1 MSQRVFGLGG
11 LDRWIHDDSIE
22 EVLVNAGSE
31 VWVERSGVPG
41 VQYVGQLDPG
51 VVDVI
56 IERVL
61 SPLGRRLDRA
71 SPVVDARLPDGTRVC
86 AVLPPVA
93 TDGPCLAFRK
103 FSRHDLALSAFGAPH
118 VVTVLEEIV
127 ASRCNVLVS
136 GATSSG
142 KTSLLNALSSRL
154 PVPDRVIT
162 MEDTAELR
170 LRSPHVLR
178 LETRPADAEGVVAID
193 MAMLVRTALR
203 LRPDR
208 LIVGEIRG
216 DESVDLVQALNTGHD
231 GSLATLHAN
240 SAADALDRLTSLV
253 VRAAPG
259 WPMADVRAQVARS
272 IDVVVHVARSSNGVR
287 SVREVVEVDPDDATV
302 HLLVDR
308 DVVHRPLVRRRT

>member
-1 MSQRVFGLGG
+1 MSRSLFGLGV

-22 EVLVNAGSE
+22 EVLVNAGRD
-31 VWVERSGVPG
+31 VWIERRGTSGM
-41 VQYVGQLDPG
+41 QYVGQLDPG

-103 FSRHDLALSAFGAPH
+103 FSRHDLVLADFGDPHMVAALQ
-118 VVTVLEEIV
+118 EIV

-142 KTSLLNALSSRL
+142 KTSLLNALSSQL
-154 PVPDRVIT
+154 PVNDRVIT
-162 MEDTAELR
+162 LEDTAELH
-170 LRSPHVLR
+170 LRSAHVLR
-178 LETRPADAEGVVAID
+178 LETRRADAEGMSAID
-193 MAMLVRTALR
+193 MTMLVRTALR

-208 LIVGEIRG
+208 LIIGEIRG

-240 SAADALDRLTSLV
+240 SATDALARLASLV

-259 WPMADVRAQVARS
+259 WPLDDVRAQIARS
-272 IDVVVHVARSSNGVR
+272 IDVVVHMARSDGDR
-287 SVREVVEVDPDDATV
+287 SVQHVVEVDSENTSV
-302 HLLVDR
+302 HLLADR
-308 DVVHRPLVRRRT
+308 DAIHRPLMRRRT

>member
-1 MSQRVFGLGG
+1 MSRQVFGLGG
-11 LDRWIHDDSIE
+11 LDRWIHDDRVE
-22 EVLVNAGSE
+22 EVLVNAGRD
-31 VWVERSGVPG
+31 VWVERRGTPG

-93 TDGPCLAFRK
+93 ADGPCLAFRK
-103 FSRHDLALSAFGAPH
+103 FSRHDLPLDAFGAPH
-118 VVTVLEEIV
+118 VVSLLEEIV
-127 ASRCNVLVS
+127 SARCNVLVS

-142 KTSLLNALSSRL
+142 KTSLLNALSSQL
-154 PVPDRVIT
+154 PVNDRVIT
-162 MEDTAELR
+162 LEDTAELH
-170 LRSPHVLR
+170 LRSAHVLR
-178 LETRPADAEGVVAID
+178 LETRCPDVEGLSAID
-193 MAMLVRTALR
+193 MTMLVRTALR

-208 LIVGEIRG
+208 LIIGEIRG

-240 SAADALDRLTSLV
+240 SAADALARLASLV

-259 WPMADVRAQVARS
+259 WPLDDVRAQIARS
-272 IDVVVHVARSSNGVR
+272 IDVVVHMARSDGDRYVQH
-287 SVREVVEVDPDDATV
+287 VAEVDPEDTLV

-308 DVVHRPLVRRRT
+308 EAVHRPLTRRRA

>member
-1 MSQRVFGLGG
+1 MSRTVFGLGG
-11 LDRWIHDDSIE
+11 LDRWIHDDRVE
-22 EVLVNAGSE
+22 EVLVNAGRD
-31 VWVERSGVPG
+31 VWVERRGAHG

-93 TDGPCLAFRK
+93 ADGPCLAFRK
-103 FSRHDLALSAFGAPH
+103 FSQHDLPLDAFGAAH
-118 VVTVLEEIV
+118 VVAVLEEIV

-142 KTSLLNALSSRL
+142 KTSLLNALGSRIPAL
-154 PVPDRVIT
+154 DRVIT
-162 MEDTAELR
+162 LEDTAELR

-178 LETRPADAEGVVAID
+178 LETRPSNVEGVAAID
-193 MAMLVRTALR
+193 MAALVRTALR

-216 DESVDLVQALNTGHD
+216 DEAVDLVQALNTGHD

-240 SAADALDRLTSLV
+240 SAADALARLSSLV
-253 VRAAPG
+253 VRSGAGLATGRRARPG
-259 WPMADVRAQVARS
+259 GQ
-272 IDVVVHVARSSNGVR
+272 
-287 SVREVVEVDPDDATV
+287 
-302 HLLVDR
+302 VDR
-308 DVVHRPLVRRRT
+308 RCGAPRTRLHR

>member
-1 MSQRVFGLGG
+1 MFGLGV
-11 LDRWIHDDSIE
+11 LDRWLLDDRID
-22 EVLVNAGSE
+22 EVLVNAGRD
-31 VWVERSGVPG
+31 VWVERRGAPG

-61 SPLGRRLDRA
+61 SPLGARLDRA

-103 FSRHDLALSAFGAPH
+103 FSRHDLVLADFGDPHMVAALQ
-118 VVTVLEEIV
+118 EIV

-142 KTSLLNALSSRL
+142 KTSLLNALSSQL
-154 PVPDRVIT
+154 PVNDRVIT
-162 MEDTAELR
+162 LEDTAELH
-170 LRSPHVLR
+170 LRSAHVLR
-178 LETRPADAEGVVAID
+178 LETRRTDAEGMSAID
-193 MAMLVRTALR
+193 MTMLVRTALR

-208 LIVGEIRG
+208 LIIGEIRG

-240 SAADALDRLTSLV
+240 SAADALARLASLV

-259 WPMADVRAQVARS
+259 WPLDDVRAQIARS
-272 IDVVVHVARSSNGVR
+272 IDVVVHMAHSDGHRFVQH
-287 SVREVVEVDPDDATV
+287 VVEVDSEDTSV

-308 DVVHRPLVRRRT
+308 AAVHRPLMRRRS